1 MLTLEQAFQPQHPP
15 QGPVRESAADPIPVW
30 GPYKALHR
38 EESLGTA
45 PPKSA
50 TPKML
55 APRPVSRCL
64 RVVKSTDMAEALGE
78 WRISLAAVTGGF
90 LTQWIVQAAA
100 LNFLKTALTVANVFF
115 PN

>member
-30 GPYKALHR
+30 GPYKALHW

-50 TPKML
+50 TLKML

-64 RVVKSTDMAEALGE
+64 RVVKSTDMAEAPGE
-78 WRISLAAVTGGF
+78 RRGPRAADQPRCRHRWVPHSVDRTGCGF
-90 LTQWIVQAAA
+90 KLFK
-100 LNFLKTALTVANVFF
+100 NCSHCC
-115 PN
+115 